1 MHLPHFATF
10 SYLFIFNIHN
20 IHRYKHPM
28 RIFIQSR
35 VGDFSSPSPG
45 PFFPKV
51 AGLENWNMAT
61 CAKEKLLH
69 PKLSNELKL
78 SWSQSNQWILRS
90 RFASFFLWKKHI
102 RCVLFWTKGGKVK
115 HNPRSFF
122 EVEEKLEQQVRFM
135 KTYIDL
141 LLLLYRLLM
150 NDDIGWFIHSYFSGS
165 MFKSIGLFF

>member
-1 MHLPHFATF
+1 MLMHLPHVATF

-78 SWSQSNQWILRS
+78 SWNQSNQWILRS
-90 RFASFFLWKKHI
+90 RFASFFFWKKTHPMCFFGQ
-102 RCVLFWTKGGKVK
+102 RGGRLRTILDFFF
-115 HNPRSFF
+115 RSWRNVGTTSQIH
-122 EVEEKLEQQVRFM
+122 ENLHK
-135 KTYIDL
+135 
-141 LLLLYRLLM
+141 
-150 NDDIGWFIHSYFSGS
+150 FI
-165 MFKSIGLFF
+165 IATI